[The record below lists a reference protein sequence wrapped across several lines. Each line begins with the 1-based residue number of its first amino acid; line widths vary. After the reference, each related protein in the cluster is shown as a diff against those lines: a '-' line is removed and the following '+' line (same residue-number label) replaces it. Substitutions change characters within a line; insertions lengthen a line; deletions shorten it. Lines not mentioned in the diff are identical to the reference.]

1 MPLTLL
7 KSDKAIFVTHNLT
20 DAEEMGDRVV
30 ALNNGKIWLMPP
42 EMFENRRIMEIAPSR
57 LSALCDRKDW
67 ERNTRNWRDCE
78 FACERIFS
86 VFSTQLQWFCLCPH
100 LLKFLSYLFC

>member
-42 EMFENRRIMEIAPSR
+42 EMFENRRIMEIVPIKIVCIVR
-57 LSALCDRKDW
+57 
-67 ERNTRNWRDCE
+67 
-78 FACERIFS
+78 
-86 VFSTQLQWFCLCPH
+86 
-100 LLKFLSYLFC
+100 